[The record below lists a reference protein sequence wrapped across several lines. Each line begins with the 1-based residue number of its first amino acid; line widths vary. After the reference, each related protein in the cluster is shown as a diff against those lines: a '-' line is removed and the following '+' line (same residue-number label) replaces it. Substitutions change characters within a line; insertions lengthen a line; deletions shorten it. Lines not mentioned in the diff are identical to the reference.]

1 MTTCLTVL
9 RPRAA
14 RSSRPCRAVRPVPS
28 SRPSSSWAPVAVEW
42 DAVRGLHV
50 ARCVRCAEYFT
61 APRVDQVEDWA
72 ASHRCDAELAAL
84 LAAVTGGRAA

>member
-1 MTTCLTVL
+1 MT
-9 RPRAA
+9 
-14 RSSRPCRAVRPVPS
+14 
-28 SRPSSSWAPVAVEW
+28 VEW

-72 ASHRCDAELAAL
+72 ASHQCDAELAAL